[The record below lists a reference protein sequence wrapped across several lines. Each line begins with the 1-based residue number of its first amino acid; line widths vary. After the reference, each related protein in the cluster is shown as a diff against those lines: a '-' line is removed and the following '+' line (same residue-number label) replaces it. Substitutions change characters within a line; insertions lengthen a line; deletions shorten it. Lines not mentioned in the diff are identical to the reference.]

1 MKDTTFPL
9 VPPLLHVQEARGV
22 PLDIWYAHASGCVS
36 LESRVGFDF
45 PDESSKIDPGAQGSD
60 VFDIGNS
67 IGGHLAGVDARGNVE
82 PVEREHD
89 ADQHVFYDRRPL
101 GSRIRLV

>member
-1 MKDTTFPL
+1 M
-9 VPPLLHVQEARGV
+9 
-22 PLDIWYAHASGCVS
+22 PLDIWYGHATGCVS

-89 ADQHVFYDRRPL
+89 ANHGPREVIFNVSPPSARNAPPAER
-101 GSRIRLV
+101 